1 MSDNPTEFDL
11 PEHITAV
18 LPLDPYEQLDIA
30 RKITSIALATR
41 VSKLE
46 VEAARLRQKLVE
58 KDDAIAELQ
67 ETLQKLEDSLSEAE
81 EKLSF
86 ATHEKENLLNENAS
100 LSNTV
105 KKLNRDVAKL
115 EVFKKTLMQS
125 LQDED
130 DSSVGSSQVVSKKSS
145 DISFSSQ
152 MVVGSESSRL
162 MMQNQQS
169 DMGNSFTEDASF
181 HQTDATSRQG
191 ISSGLLL
198 ASHGGTPKL
207 TPPDSPTRFSASVSP
222 TRTSKPVSPPRRHSI
237 SFSSMR
243 HSLDSSS
250 HNTMSSGGSEM
261 GRGRVDGK
269 EFFRQVR
276 GRLSY
281 EQFGAFLANVKEL
294 NAHKQTREETLRK
307 ADEIFGPDNKD
318 LYAIFEGLISRSM
331 HQNPV

>member
-1 MSDNPTEFDL
+1 MSDSPTEFDL
-11 PEHITAV
+11 PESITAV
-18 LPLDPYEQLDIA
+18 LPADPYEQLDIA

-58 KDDAIAELQ
+58 KDDAIVELQ
-67 ETLQKLEDSLSEAE
+67 EALQKLEDSLCEAE
-81 EKLSF
+81 EKLNI

-130 DSSVGSSQVVSKKSS
+130 DSSTGSSQVVLKKSS
-145 DISFSSQ
+145 DTSFSSQ
-152 MVVGSESSRL
+152 KFFGV
-162 MMQNQQS
+162 QNQQS
-169 DMGNSFTEDASF
+169 HMSNPSFEETSF
-181 HQTDATSRQG
+181 PETDASRQG
-191 ISSGLLL
+191 VSSGFLL
-198 ASHGGTPKL
+198 ASHNNTPKL

-243 HSLDSSS
+243 QALDSSKNNS
-250 HNTMSSGGSEM
+250 MSS

-307 ADEIFGPDNKD
+307 ADEIFGPDNRD
-318 LYAIFEGLISRSM
+318 LYAIFEGLISRSTQ
-331 HQNPV
+331 QNPV